1 LTNFTYKAYAEILQ
15 AARDSDY
22 LICNIRD
29 FIKNG
34 KSSSKTLV
42 LRHDIDK
49 NPNSLL
55 RLAEVELKFGVTSSI
70 FLRVAGAE
78 YNPFSYQITRDLL
91 YLEENGF
98 DIGLHSNF
106 LEFAS
111 LINLDPISVLE
122 NEVRSLKAFYK
133 VIGISCHRDIN
144 YLVNSLPFLEKN
156 WQKIKKITKLEY
168 DAYDKI
174 LFSELVYVSESL
186 KPHLTWSNNS
196 PIDEIK
202 NGNSVYL
209 LTHNHWWYESIP
221 YLS

>member
-1 LTNFTYKAYAEILQ
+1 
-15 AARDSDY
+15 
-22 LICNIRD
+22 
-29 FIKNG
+29 
-34 KSSSKTLV
+34 
-42 LRHDIDK
+42 
-49 NPNSLL
+49 
-55 RLAEVELKFGVTSSI
+55 
-70 FLRVAGAE
+70 
-78 YNPFSYQITRDLL
+78 
-91 YLEENGF
+91 
-98 DIGLHSNF
+98 
-106 LEFAS
+106 
-111 LINLDPISVLE
+111 
-122 NEVRSLKAFYK
+122 
-133 VIGISCHRDIN
+133 
-144 YLVNSLPFLEKN
+144 LPFLEKN